1 MISWNDILTILIS
14 VVSVG
19 ADVIMVLV
27 IYHLY
32 QNVKKKN
39 EKIQQNSENVKLL
52 KLIKGSV
59 KQEDL
64 LPHCKKLTDVE
75 KQILILYFCQ
85 DMKLD
90 AISIEL
96 NLSLDYVKKVKNI
109 AIAKME

>member
-39 EKIQQNSENVKLL
+39 EKIQQNSENIKLL

-64 LPHCKKLTDVE
+64 LPHCKKLTDV
-75 KQILILYFCQ
+75 KKINSYFIL
-85 DMKLD
+85 
-90 AISIEL
+90 
-96 NLSLDYVKKVKNI
+96 LSRYEIKCNRNYYNKF
-109 AIAKME
+109 

>member
-19 ADVIMVLV
+19 ADIIMVLV

-52 KLIKGSV
+52 KLIKGSMS
-59 KQEDL
+59 KEDL
-64 LPHCKKLTDVE
+64 LPHCKSYLAIKII
-75 KQILILYFCQ
+75 IL
-85 DMKLD
+85 K
-90 AISIEL
+90 
-96 NLSLDYVKKVKNI
+96 NLKKPI
-109 AIAKME
+109 